1 MKSLPGFI
9 LLVMLSVTASA
20 QYYTLPDTIFDLMA
34 SEVIKGRLCDSLQ
47 ARQQTEINALNSL
60 ISAQGTQLSNQKE
73 LISTQA
79 QKIALS
85 AEQLQAEREL
95 GRVRKEI
102 AQKRI
107 KRAKRLLVL
116 SGAGNVV
123 LLILLL

>member
-1 MKSLPGFI
+1 
-9 LLVMLSVTASA
+9 MLSVTASA

-47 ARQQTEINALNSL
+47 AQQQTEINALNSL

-73 LISTQA
+73 LISSQA

-95 GRVRKEI
+95 NRVE
-102 AQKRI
+102 KRI
-107 KRAKRLLVL
+107 AYKRNMRLKRWLAISGVGNVILL
-116 SGAGNVV
+116 VV
-123 LLILLL
+123 LLI